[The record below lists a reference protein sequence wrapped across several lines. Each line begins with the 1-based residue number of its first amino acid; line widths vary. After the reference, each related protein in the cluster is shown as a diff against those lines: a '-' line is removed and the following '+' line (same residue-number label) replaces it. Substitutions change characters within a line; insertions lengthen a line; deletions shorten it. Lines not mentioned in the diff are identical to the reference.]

1 MQFSLILVRF
11 RKSHKF
17 DSKLM
22 IEGDLSPQ
30 FNCIIKFNIDLLYD
44 TFPSF
49 RRGLEVDLSLQYRVK
64 IEDISKVEDEK
75 I

>member
-1 MQFSLILVRF
+1 
-11 RKSHKF
+11 
-17 DSKLM
+17 M

-30 FNCIIKFNIDLLYD
+30 FNWIIKFNIHLFYG

-64 IEDISKVEDEK
+64 IEYISKVEDEK
-75 I
+75 IWQSNLKLTQKNHRILISRHE

>member
-1 MQFSLILVRF
+1 
-11 RKSHKF
+11 
-17 DSKLM
+17 M